1 MTEKLTPKEFKRV
14 ESKLSKATQEA
25 YNKVLM
31 AKYDQEL
38 FHAVTDED
46 LVVFKSRWTDIAN
59 QLAEGYILDIESI

>member
-1 MTEKLTPKEFKRV
+1 MTEKLTSKEFKRV

-25 YNKVLM
+25 YNKVLT
-31 AKYDQEL
+31 AKYDEEL
-38 FHAVTDED
+38 SHAVTDED